1 MIICIIFV
9 SSEVDRFICFA
20 IFNHFLD
27 CTNSTYFH
35 VQARVD
41 AKLYG
46 IREKKAKEAAEN
58 PEYAKKLAAEKAAKK
73 KKK

>member
-1 MIICIIFV
+1 MFV
-9 SSEVDRFICFA
+9 INAFSHR
-20 IFNHFLD
+20 
-27 CTNSTYFH
+27 YFSWS
-35 VQARVD
+35 QARAD
-41 AKLYG
+41 AKLFG

>member
-1 MIICIIFV
+1 MKFWTHATRVNHGALFTRIIG
-9 SSEVDRFICFA
+9 
-20 IFNHFLD
+20 FNYVWYL
-27 CTNSTYFH
+27 YA
-35 VQARVD
+35 QARVD

>member
-1 MIICIIFV
+1 MMC
-9 SSEVDRFICFA
+9 DGGCYY
-20 IFNHFLD
+20 
-27 CTNSTYFH
+27 TNRGYFFT
-35 VQARVD
+35 QARVD

-58 PEYAKKLAAEKAAKK
+58 PEYAKKLAAEKAGKK